1 MVEQLTDKGF
11 LLKLKD
17 YIEEVEVSFDFER
30 GDVRGLKELIED
42 GAMPDLYF
50 EVLRRIAARESKKL
64 FADNFGEA
72 LSVFLKSPEGKAALE
87 KARSKSTMKARL
99 NLLALGA
106 FGFLK
111 PAPTLAGLTYMFDC
125 HQRSDHD

>member
-1 MVEQLTDKGF
+1 MAEQPTDKGF

-17 YIEEVEVSFDFER
+17 YIEEAEVSFDFER
-30 GDVRGLKELIED
+30 GDVRGPEELIED

-99 NLLALGA
+99 NLLALGV

-111 PAPTLAGLTYMFDC
+111 PALTLAGVTYMFDYRR
-125 HQRSDHD
+125 RSDHG